1 METSS
6 NLVQQGWAEHMNI
19 GNYQIIVAVAMRAP
33 LRYAPLFRAQSTIKT
48 GTGSITR
55 PSKRIR
61 IVEQTVVPTVAY
73 ERCVP
78 RGKRVVYTQAGIVL
92 LVSPALPHQVIA

>member
-33 LRYAPLFRAQSTIKT
+33 LRYAPLFRAQSSIKT
-48 GTGSITR
+48 GTGSITLA
-55 PSKRIR
+55 SKRIR
-61 IVEQTVVPTVAY
+61 VVKQTVVPTVAHKC
-73 ERCVP
+73 CVP
-78 RGKRVVYTQAGIVL
+78 CGKRVVDTQAGIIL